1 MQDINEALTSLGGNV
16 LIKCASLPLS
26 NIELKIFLKILM
38 VFKFFMVSICDY
50 TVAFRGLFSCISL
63 KIGSDISCL
72 SVACLKFHC
81 VSDISRFTF
90 TDIVYGVSD

>member
-1 MQDINEALTSLGGNV
+1 

-50 TVAFRGLFSCISL
+50 TVAFRGRLAAFI
-63 KIGSDISCL
+63 
-72 SVACLKFHC
+72 
-81 VSDISRFTF
+81 
-90 TDIVYGVSD
+90 